1 MICLSVVL
9 DITRAPFLPRDN
21 GMKSRKTAKI
31 GAGSHRWEGHC
42 LPVFD

>member
-1 MICLSVVL
+1 MKQGTILVRDL
-9 DITRAPFLPRDN
+9 LLPRDN

-42 LPVFD
+42 FPDFD